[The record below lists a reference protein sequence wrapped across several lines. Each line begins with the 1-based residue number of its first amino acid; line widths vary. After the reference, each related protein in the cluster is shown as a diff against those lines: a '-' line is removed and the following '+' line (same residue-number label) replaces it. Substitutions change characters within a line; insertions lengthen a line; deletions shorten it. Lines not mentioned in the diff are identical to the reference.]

1 MPDLSQEATLTIK
14 LEDGGTTAGP
24 GGGAPGGGG
33 APAGDF
39 ARILADL
46 EQAIGAAAKRI
57 SGYGPAGGGGGGGAS
72 PGKPGGG
79 AAAFDPV
86 AEAFKRIHREQQQ
99 RQIEDAYRRIVG
111 HPAQAPFDPVKE
123 AQERIA
129 KEQQQSQVEA
139 EYRKLRGLPDPSVF
153 DPVKEAQKQIEA
165 ERRRRAVEQEYL
177 RQTTTALDRFNEA
190 LEFSGRRLGEFAQAA
205 AAVNQLLSAQIQIE
219 AAKLVGAPPAQTRA
233 AERKWWWDA
242 AATAVRWTGRGAAGV
257 MAATG
262 VGRPA
267 AGGTLLVTESA
278 AAGIEGLGDY
288 FTKPEE
294 SFLATQQALR
304 QRIARAARFG
314 GPAANAL
321 AQAELAQVV
330 RSLTEAQVLGPQY
343 ARFARQQ
350 TEYDRLTDLKAALEN
365 KLQEQENLRK
375 GADEI
380 KKVRGEVEAMAAQ
393 LGEIGRAIQK
403 AFEKDPA
410 EEVRKKLE
418 RARWQQAAD
427 PRDRGKKAG
436 VEGVL
441 GRIRDVQAAQP
452 VFRGL

>member
-1 MPDLSQEATLTIK
+1 MAGGLSQEATLSIK
-14 LEDGGTTAGP
+14 IEDGVSALSP
-24 GGGAPGGGG
+24 GGG

-39 ARILADL
+39 GKVLADL
-46 EQAIGAAAKRI
+46 EAAIGAAAKRI
-57 SGYGPAGGGGGGGAS
+57 SGYGPAGGAAAGPS
-72 PGKPGGG
+72 PGKPAAG
-79 AAAFDPV
+79 AAFDPV
-86 AEAFKRIHREQQQ
+86 QEAFRRIHREQQQ
-99 RQIEDAYRRIVG
+99 KQIEEAYRRIVG
-111 HPAQAPFDPVKE
+111 YPAQAPFDPVKE

-177 RQTTTALDRFNEA
+177 RQTTTALDGFNEA
-190 LEFSGRRLGEFAQAA
+190 LGFSGRRLGEFAQAA
-205 AAVNQLLSAQIQIE
+205 AAVNQLLSAQIQNE

-233 AERKWWWDA
+233 ADVRNTA
-242 AATAVRWTGRGAAGV
+242 GRLATAVRWAGRGAAGV
-257 MAATG
+257 MGLTG

-294 SFLATQQALR
+294 QFLATQQALR

-321 AQAELAQVV
+321 AQAEMAEVV
-330 RSLTEAQVLGPQY
+330 RGLTEAQLLGPQY
-343 ARFARQQ
+343 AHFARQQ

-365 KLQEQENLRK
+365 RLKERENLRA
-375 GADEI
+375 GADEV

-403 AFEKDPA
+403 AFEKDPG
-410 EEVRKKLE
+410 EEVRRILE

-441 GRIRDVQAAQP
+441 GRIRHVQAAQP